1 MADDD
6 DDDTPPAPAAAAA
19 AAAAIDAPH
28 YYDRQPADDDDAGY
42 QYHVDPRGDQH
53 QGDVDD
59 WKRADADRPAPLAAR
74 LGVDDAAPQP
84 PSPIADVYF
93 LGNAVRRTS
102 PAFRNASVNVGW
114 LGSRVVS
121 VLDSGAEGPG
131 FKSQSRRC
139 RVTVLG
145 KLFTPIVPLF
155 TKQQNW

>member
-6 DDDTPPAPAAAAA
+6 DDDTPPAAAAA

-42 QYHVDPRGDQH
+42 QYHVDPRDDQH
-53 QGDVDD
+53 HGDVDDD

-93 LGNAVRRTS
+93 LGNAVRRPPHITRFS
-102 PAFRNASVNVGW
+102 
-114 LGSRVVS
+114 
-121 VLDSGAEGPG
+121 
-131 FKSQSRRC
+131 
-139 RVTVLG
+139 
-145 KLFTPIVPLF
+145 
-155 TKQQNW
+155 